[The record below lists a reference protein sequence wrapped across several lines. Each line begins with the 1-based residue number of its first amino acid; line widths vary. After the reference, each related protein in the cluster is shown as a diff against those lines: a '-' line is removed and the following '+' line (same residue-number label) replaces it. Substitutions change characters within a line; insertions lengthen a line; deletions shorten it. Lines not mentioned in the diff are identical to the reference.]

1 MAELSM
7 AEFRSILGRIDGRG
21 YKAYKDIQR
30 HSLRVGE
37 ICIHFDHVQGD
48 PFASPSVFRIS
59 VPQSFPEEFWNS
71 RHRRVAIEDMV
82 GRKAHGLCV
91 KRSSHRG
98 IGSSGYIGFPRPGQ
112 EILERSVLRL
122 FPDRVELRVF
132 VGLPAAGRRI
142 LSGEAWKIVV
152 EDLPFI
158 ARNSL
163 YRKNYTEDE
172 MRERLQLADEQE
184 FIRSNL
190 DRLGLVAFVANGSI
204 LPRRSGVDQRPMSAD
219 RAVAFKSPPEFEIE
233 IELPTGRSIKGMGIK
248 EGITLIAGGGYH
260 GKSTLLEAVQ
270 LGIYNHVAG
279 DGREFVITN
288 PTAVKIRA
296 EDGRR
301 VASVDI
307 SPFIYDL
314 PSGIDVKRFF
324 TEDASGSTSM
334 AANMIEA
341 IEAGSTFLLIDEDT
355 AATNFMIRD
364 ARMQRLVK
372 KEPIVPL
379 IDRAR
384 ELYEK
389 FGVSM
394 MVVIGGAGDYLDVAD
409 SVIMMEDFVP
419 YDVTDEA
426 RVIAEKMPTGRRDEP
441 PFPME
446 PVRERVPLP
455 SGFDPSK
462 GKKEEYVKVGSIG
475 ALQFGGEIVDLS
487 AVETI
492 VSIGQVNGIGNAM
505 LKLLRDRWIDGR
517 RKIKEILEGMEEELM
532 GKTVDVLFRGYVSP
546 TIEEFRMMELAA
558 AINRLRTLKIR
569 F

>member
-7 AEFRSILGRIDGRG
+7 TEFKSILDRIDGRG

-30 HSLRVGE
+30 HSLRIGD
-37 ICIHFDHVQGD
+37 IAISFDHVQGD

-59 VPQSFPEEFWNS
+59 VPQSFEREFWS
-71 RHRRVAIEDMV
+71 ERYRRIALEDMIT
-82 GRKAHGLCV
+82 RKAYELCV
-91 KRSSHRG
+91 RRSSHRG

-112 EILERSVLRL
+112 EVLERSVLRV
-122 FPDRVELRVF
+122 FPDRIELRLF

-142 LSGEAWKIVV
+142 LSSEARKMIV

-163 YRKNYTEDE
+163 YRKNYSADE
-172 MRERLQLADEQE
+172 VRKKISLADEQE
-184 FIRSNL
+184 FVRKSL
-190 DRLGLVAFVANGSI
+190 DRLGLVAFVANGAI
-204 LPRRSGVDQRPMSAD
+204 LPRRSGVDPRPMSLD
-219 RAVAFKSPPEFEIE
+219 KAVPFKSPPEFQVEIS
-233 IELPTGRSIKGMGIK
+233 LPTGRTISGMGIK
-248 EGITLIAGGGYH
+248 KGITLVAGGGYH

-270 LGIYNHVAG
+270 LGIYNHIAG

-307 SPFIYDL
+307 SPFIYEL

-384 ELYEK
+384 ELYER

-409 SVIMMEDFVP
+409 SVIMMEDFKP

-426 RVIAEKMPTGRRDEP
+426 KVIVNEMPTGRRDEP

-462 GKKEEYVKVGSIG
+462 GKKEEYVKVRGIG
-475 ALQFGGEIVDLS
+475 ALQFGGEVVDLS

-492 VSIGQVNGIGNAM
+492 VSVGQVSGIGNAM
-505 LKLLRDRWIDGR
+505 LKLLRDRQIDGR
-517 RKIKEILEGMEEELM
+517 RRIKEILEHVERELLT
-532 GKTVDVLFRGYVSP
+532 GSVDVLFKGYISP
-546 TIEEFRMMELAA
+546 TIEEFRVLELAS